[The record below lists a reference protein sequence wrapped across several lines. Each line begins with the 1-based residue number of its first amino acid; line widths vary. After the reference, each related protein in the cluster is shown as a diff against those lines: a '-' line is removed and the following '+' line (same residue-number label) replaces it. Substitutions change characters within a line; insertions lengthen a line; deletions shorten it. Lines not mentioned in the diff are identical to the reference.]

1 MPVKVPFNLQKLR
14 DFIAVSIGTSI
25 MAGCILLGMA
35 CFAKG
40 VGSGAAFVAAAYGL
54 IGCAFFVM
62 GSILFYFIFVQHWI
76 ERTVYAIFGLGRK
89 LKAAPAPLNHL
100 EGLIAHRK
108 IAEAREEIERMMP
121 DCCHNAHFL
130 LIVMDFYLGIGAEP
144 ETAWQ
149 LGSDYLAEKPPV
161 VPEHTLSILLRL
173 SDIGPELGH
182 ADEVRKIFRDE
193 LRHKR
198 FPANEYHA
206 LERRFAA
213 IGGEAEANGTRRIA
227 S

>member
-1 MPVKVPFNLQKLR
+1 MPVRVPFNLQKLK
-14 DFIAVSIGTSI
+14 DFIPTFLGTLI
-25 MAGCILLGMA
+25 MLGCIGWGFVLI
-35 CFAKG
+35 FR
-40 VGSGAAFVAAAYGL
+40 GAATGDGFAAVFGFLLALLLFVVAAVFFYL
-54 IGCAFFVM
+54 I
-62 GSILFYFIFVQHWI
+62 WI
-76 ERTVYAIFGLGRK
+76 RRWIDRVLDAIFGLGRK
-89 LKAAPAPLNHL
+89 LKAAPVPLNHL

-108 IAEAREEIERMMP
+108 IAEAREAIDRMMP
-121 DCCHNAHFL
+121 DCRHNAHFV
-130 LIVMDFYLGIGAEP
+130 LIVMDFYLGIGGEP

-161 VPEHTLSILLRL
+161 VPEHTLSVLLRL

-193 LRHKR
+193 LRNKR

-213 IGGEAEANGTRRIA
+213 VGGEAETNGTPRTA